1 MVEHLHL
8 SLKQWFEVKNVLIMD
23 LFIKNMKLFAS
34 QDVN

>member
-1 MVEHLHL
+1 MVEHLYF